1 MGRWRPRRTGS
12 RRERKEKG
20 MDCRKAVREIEAHIR
35 ANRRE
40 ARETDWD
47 AGYADALE
55 GVAEMIEAER
65 RRDREA
71 RKAAR
76 ERFDEKKWGC
86 VELLLERKG
95 MSIVERTWTSE
106 AGTVDIVADD
116 DDGTLVFVEVRSHA
130 DGRFPR
136 ERKEDRCEFER
147 LCVSWFDEHPGQHDR
162 AVRKDVVS
170 LCLLTEDR
178 VLVKYFVNCL
188 GR

>member
-1 MGRWRPRRTGS
+1 
-12 RRERKEKG
+12 

-76 ERFDEKKWGC
+76 KRFDEKKWRC
-86 VELLLERKG
+86 VELLLER
-95 MSIVERTWTSE
+95 RLQRAE
-106 AGTVDIVADD
+106 AFWQANPNATVGEAAFAAGFSDQFYFSRVFRRRRGVGFAVA
-116 DDGTLVFVEVRSHA
+116 GRGGRAGLAVRPALGHR
-130 DGRFPR
+130 GLYEP
-136 ERKEDRCEFER
+136 ER
-147 LCVSWFDEHPGQHDR
+147 LFRALSGAPVLGAVMGKQEQCGDHQHCSR
-162 AVRKDVVS
+162 
-170 LCLLTEDR
+170 CQ
-178 VLVKYFVNCL
+178 
-188 GR
+188 